1 MATGTKEQHE
11 QLPDL
16 VRSGEVPARLPY
28 MPGVDGLRAV
38 AVIAVL
44 LYHANFGWIPGGFL
58 GVEVF
63 LVISGYLITSLLLL
77 EWLRT
82 GSVDLKDFWIRR
94 ARRLLPALFVLLTLT
109 ATAAMIFA
117 RDALYRMGEDV
128 LAALSYSTNWVM
140 IFRQESYFEAFGR
153 PPLLRHLW
161 SLAIEEQ
168 FYLVWPLVFT
178 VGMFLLAKH
187 SRGLRTT
194 VARFLGIVVVGIVAS
209 TALMWFLFVP
219 FEDPSRVYFGTDT
232 RAAGLLVGVALAFV
246 WQPWRFNGLLQRR
259 GTIALN
265 IAGFTALA
273 FLLLDLLRM
282 AEFDSFL
289 YRGGFLVTS
298 LLTAVVLAVT
308 VHPQGALNAVLGT
321 KPLVWVGK
329 RSYGLYLYH
338 WPIFMLLRPGIDV
351 MWPTW
356 VTLTVQ
362 FSLTFAVA
370 EASYRWIEQ
379 PIRRRGFKTW
389 LGWALGP
396 LHRRSPQAAAA
407 WPIVAAVF
415 VIGLTIGLVRGGSAP
430 PLAEAVAA
438 SAEGGNQLVDDGAAP
453 PTNGA
458 TNRSNLS
465 EGSSDAGITING
477 DSADGELTID
487 DIAQKRADEAP
498 RTVESTRSILIGDS
512 VMLGAKLGLEDSLG
526 NTALID
532 GKVSRQM
539 KHAASIF
546 EDLDA
551 KGYTPEVA
559 VIHLGTN
566 GPFHSDSLD
575 RAMEALSGVERVYF
589 VNSAVPRRYEG
600 EVNATI
606 AEGVQ
611 RWDNAYLI
619 DWNRAA
625 ERHPE
630 YFVSDGVH
638 LTTAGIAA
646 YGRMLDAAIGR

>member
-1 MATGTKEQHE
+1 MAISTEQQQA

-16 VRSGEVPARLPY
+16 AGSGRVPTRLPY

-44 LYHANFGWIPGGFL
+44 LYHANFGFIPGGFL

-77 EWLRT
+77 EWIRT
-82 GSVDLKDFWIRR
+82 GSVDLKDFWLRR
-94 ARRLLPALFVLLTLT
+94 ARRLLPALFVLLLLT

-117 RDALYRMGEDV
+117 RDALYRMGGDV

-178 VGMFLLAKH
+178 VGMFLMAKH
-187 SRGLRTT
+187 SQGLRTT
-194 VARFLGIVVVGIVAS
+194 IGRFLGIVVVGIVAS

-246 WQPWRFNGLLQRR
+246 WQPWRFNGELKKR

-265 IAGFTALA
+265 VAGFTALA
-273 FLLLDLLRM
+273 FLLLILLRM
-282 AEFDSFL
+282 AEFDAFL

-338 WPIFMLLRPGIDV
+338 WPIFMLLRPGVDV

-356 VTLTVQ
+356 FALTVQ

-379 PIRRRGFKTW
+379 PIRRQGFKVW
-389 LGWALGP
+389 LAWVLGP

-415 VIGLTIGLVRGGSAP
+415 VLGLTIGLVRGGTAP

-438 SAEGGNQLVDDGAAP
+438 SAEGGEQVVDPSGAPPVGGPSVPDVIGEGPDTIDGVTIEDIAQLRADQAP
-453 PTNGA
+453 PTVS
-458 TNRSNLS
+458 T
-465 EGSSDAGITING
+465 T
-477 DSADGELTID
+477 
-487 DIAQKRADEAP
+487 
-498 RTVESTRSILIGDS
+498 RTILIGDS
-512 VMLGAKLGLEDSLG
+512 VMLGAKVGLQNELG
-526 NTALID
+526 NTAHVD

-539 KHAASIF
+539 KHAAPTF
-546 EDLDA
+546 NDL
-551 KGYTPEVA
+551 KSQGYAVDTA

-575 RAMEALSGVERVYF
+575 QAMEALSGVERVLF

-600 EVNATI
+600 EVNGTI

-625 ERHPE
+625 EGHSE

-646 YGRMLDAAIGR
+646 YATLLERAIGG

>member
-1 MATGTKEQHE
+1 MAINTEQQQG

-16 VRSGEVPARLPY
+16 AGSGRVPARLPY
-28 MPGVDGLRAV
+28 MPGVDGLRAI

-82 GSVDLKDFWIRR
+82 GTVDLKDFWLRR
-94 ARRLLPALFVLLTLT
+94 ARRLLPALFVLLLLT

-168 FYLVWPLVFT
+168 FYLVWPLIFT
-178 VGMFLLAKH
+178 VGMFLMAKH
-187 SRGLRTT
+187 SRGFRTT
-194 VARFLGIVVVGIVAS
+194 IGRFLGIVVVGIVAS

-232 RAAGLLVGVALAFV
+232 RAAGLLVGVALAFF
-246 WQPWRFNGLLQRR
+246 WQPWRFNGALKSR
-259 GTIALN
+259 GKIALN
-265 IAGFTALA
+265 VAGFTALA

-282 AEFDSFL
+282 AEFDAFL

-321 KPLVWVGK
+321 KTLVWVGK

-338 WPIFMLLRPGIDV
+338 WPIFMLLRPGVDV

-370 EASYRWIEQ
+370 EVSYRWIEQ
-379 PIRRRGFKTW
+379 PIRRQGFKTW
-389 LGWALGP
+389 LAWVLGP

-415 VIGLTIGLVRGGSAP
+415 VLGLTIGLVRGGTAP

-438 SAEGGNQLVDDGAAP
+438 SAEGGDQLVEGSGAP
-453 PTNGA
+453 PVGGPSVPEVIAEGA
-458 TNRSNLS
+458 
-465 EGSSDAGITING
+465 G
-477 DSADGELTID
+477 TID
-487 DIAQKRADEAP
+487 GVTIEEIAQRRADQAP
-498 RTVESTRSILIGDS
+498 PSVSTTRTILIGDS
-512 VMLGAKLGLEDSLG
+512 VMLGAKGGLQNEFG
-526 NTALID
+526 NTAHVD

-539 KHAASIF
+539 KHAAQTF
-546 EDLDA
+546 NDLKA
-551 KGYTPEVA
+551 QGYAVDTA

-566 GPFHSDSLD
+566 GPFHLDSLD
-575 RAMEALSGVERVYF
+575 QAMEALSDVERVFF

-619 DWNRAA
+619 DWNHAA
-625 ERHPE
+625 EGHPE

-638 LTTAGIAA
+638 LTTEGIAA
-646 YGRMLDAAIGR
+646 YAALLELAIDG

>member
-1 MATGTKEQHE
+1 MAKGTKEQHE

-16 VRSGEVPARLPY
+16 VRSGGVPARLPY

-117 RDALYRMGEDV
+117 RDALFRMGEDV

-265 IAGFTALA
+265 IAGFAALA

-379 PIRRRGFKTW
+379 PIRRQGFKTW
-389 LGWALGP
+389 LAWALGP

-415 VIGLTIGLVRGGSAP
+415 VIGLTIGLVRGGTAP

-438 SAEGGNQLVDDGAAP
+438 SAEGGEEVVGDPAAVLAVPTIPDVVLDEAATDPATVDGVSIEDVA
-453 PTNGA
+453 
-458 TNRSNLS
+458 R
-465 EGSSDAGITING
+465 
-477 DSADGELTID
+477 
-487 DIAQKRADEAP
+487 QRADEAP
-498 RTVESTRSILIGDS
+498 RTIASTRSILIGDS
-512 VMLGAKLGLEDSLG
+512 VMLGAVNGGLDEMLG
-526 NTALID
+526 NTALVD

-539 KHAASIF
+539 RHAAPIF
-546 EDLDA
+546 NDLGA
-551 KGYTPEVA
+551 QGYAPEVA

-566 GPFHSDSLD
+566 GPFNSDNID
-575 RAMEALSGVERVYF
+575 QAMEALDDVEKVYF
-589 VNSAVPRRYEG
+589 VNSSVPRRYEA
-600 EVNATI
+600 EVNTKI
-606 AEGVQ
+606 ANGVG
-611 RWDNAYLI
+611 RWDNAYLL

-625 ERHPE
+625 DGHPE

-638 LTTAGIAA
+638 LTPEGIAA
-646 YGRMLDAAIGR
+646 YAVLLEEAVNRDRR

>member
-265 IAGFTALA
+265 IAGFAALA

-370 EASYRWIEQ
+370 EVSYRWIEQ
-379 PIRRRGFKTW
+379 PIRRQGFKVW
-389 LGWALGP
+389 LGWVLGP
-396 LHRRSPQAAAA
+396 LNRRSPQAAAA

-438 SAEGGNQLVDDGAAP
+438 SAEGGEEVVGDPAAVLAVPTIPDVVLDEAATDPATVDGVSIEDVA
-453 PTNGA
+453 
-458 TNRSNLS
+458 R
-465 EGSSDAGITING
+465 
-477 DSADGELTID
+477 
-487 DIAQKRADEAP
+487 QRADEAP
-498 RTVESTRSILIGDS
+498 RTIASTRSILIGDS
-512 VMLGAKLGLEDSLG
+512 VMLGAVNGGLDEMLG
-526 NTALID
+526 NTALVD

-539 KHAASIF
+539 RHAAPIF
-546 EDLDA
+546 NDLGA
-551 KGYTPEVA
+551 QGYAPEVA

-566 GPFHSDSLD
+566 GPFNSDNID
-575 RAMEALSGVERVYF
+575 QAMEALDDVEKVYF
-589 VNSAVPRRYEG
+589 VNSSVPRRYEA
-600 EVNATI
+600 EVNTKI
-606 AEGVQ
+606 ANGVG
-611 RWDNAYLI
+611 RWDNAYLL

-625 ERHPE
+625 DGHPE

-638 LTTAGIAA
+638 LTPEGIAA
-646 YGRMLDAAIGR
+646 YAALLEEAVNRDRR

>member
-1 MATGTKEQHE
+1 
-11 QLPDL
+11 
-16 VRSGEVPARLPY
+16 

-117 RDALYRMGEDV
+117 RDALFRMGEDV

-265 IAGFTALA
+265 IAGFAALA

-379 PIRRRGFKTW
+379 PIRRQGFKTW
-389 LGWALGP
+389 LAWALGP

-415 VIGLTIGLVRGGSAP
+415 VIGLTIGLVRGGTAP

-438 SAEGGNQLVDDGAAP
+438 SAEGVEEVVGDPAAVLAVPTIPDVVLDEAATDPATVDGVSIEDVA
-453 PTNGA
+453 
-458 TNRSNLS
+458 R
-465 EGSSDAGITING
+465 
-477 DSADGELTID
+477 
-487 DIAQKRADEAP
+487 QRADEAP
-498 RTVESTRSILIGDS
+498 RTIASTRSILIGDS
-512 VMLGAKLGLEDSLG
+512 VMLGAVNGGLDEMLG
-526 NTALID
+526 NTALVD

-539 KHAASIF
+539 RHAAPIF
-546 EDLDA
+546 NDLGA
-551 KGYTPEVA
+551 QGYAPEVA

-566 GPFHSDSLD
+566 GPFNSDNID
-575 RAMEALSGVERVYF
+575 QAMEALDDVEKVYF
-589 VNSAVPRRYEG
+589 VNSSVPRRYEA
-600 EVNATI
+600 EVNTKI
-606 AEGVQ
+606 ADGVG
-611 RWDNAYLI
+611 RWDNAYLL

-625 ERHPE
+625 DGHPE

-638 LTTAGIAA
+638 LTPEGIAA
-646 YGRMLDAAIGR
+646 YAVLLEEAVNRDRR

>member
-265 IAGFTALA
+265 IAGFAALA

-379 PIRRRGFKTW
+379 PIRRQGFKTW
-389 LGWALGP
+389 LAWALGP

-438 SAEGGNQLVDDGAAP
+438 SAEGGEEVVGDPAAVLAVPTIPDVVLDEAATDPATVDGVSIEDVA
-453 PTNGA
+453 
-458 TNRSNLS
+458 R
-465 EGSSDAGITING
+465 
-477 DSADGELTID
+477 
-487 DIAQKRADEAP
+487 QRADEAP
-498 RTVESTRSILIGDS
+498 RTIASTRSILIGDS
-512 VMLGAKLGLEDSLG
+512 VMLGAVNGGLDEMLG
-526 NTALID
+526 NTALVD

-539 KHAASIF
+539 RHAAPIF
-546 EDLDA
+546 NDLGA
-551 KGYTPEVA
+551 QGYAPEVA

-566 GPFHSDSLD
+566 GPFNSDNID
-575 RAMEALSGVERVYF
+575 QAMEALDDVEKVYF
-589 VNSAVPRRYEG
+589 VNSSVPRRYEA
-600 EVNATI
+600 EVNTKI
-606 AEGVQ
+606 ADGVG
-611 RWDNAYLI
+611 RWDNAYLL

-625 ERHPE
+625 DRHPE

-638 LTTAGIAA
+638 LTPEGIAA
-646 YGRMLDAAIGR
+646 YAALLEEAVNRDRR

>member
-1 MATGTKEQHE
+1 MAISTEQHQA

-16 VRSGEVPARLPY
+16 AGSGRVPARLPY

-44 LYHANFGWIPGGFL
+44 LYHANFGFIPGGFL

-82 GSVDLKDFWIRR
+82 GSIDLKDFWLRR
-94 ARRLLPALFVLLTLT
+94 ARRLLPALFVLLLLT

-117 RDALYRMGEDV
+117 RDALYRMGGDV

-168 FYLVWPLVFT
+168 FYLVWPLIFT
-178 VGMFLLAKH
+178 VGMFLAAKH

-194 VARFLGIVVVGIVAS
+194 IGRFLGVVVVGIIAS

-232 RAAGLLVGVALAFV
+232 RAAGLLVGVALAFL
-246 WQPWRFNGLLQRR
+246 WQPWRFNGELKKR

-265 IAGFTALA
+265 IAGFSALA
-273 FLLLDLLRM
+273 FLLLILLRM
-282 AEFDSFL
+282 AEFDAFL

-308 VHPQGALNAVLGT
+308 VHPQGTLNAVLGT

-338 WPIFMLLRPGIDV
+338 WPIFMLLRPGVDV

-356 VTLTVQ
+356 VALTVQ

-379 PIRRRGFKTW
+379 PIRRQGFKVW
-389 LGWALGP
+389 LAWVLGP

-407 WPIVAAVF
+407 WPILAAVF
-415 VIGLTIGLVRGGSAP
+415 VLGLTIGLVRGGTAP
-430 PLAEAVAA
+430 PLAEAVTA
-438 SAEGGNQLVDDGAAP
+438 SAEGGEQVVEPGDSP
-453 PTNGA
+453 PAGGP
-458 TNRSNLS
+458 SVPEVIG
-465 EGSSDAGITING
+465 EGSDTI
-477 DSADGELTID
+477 DGLTIE
-487 DIAQKRADEAP
+487 DIAQRRADQAP
-498 RTVESTRSILIGDS
+498 ASVATTRTILIGDS
-512 VMLGAKLGLEDSLG
+512 VMLGAKVGLQNEFG
-526 NTALID
+526 NTAHVD

-539 KHAASIF
+539 KHAASTF
-546 EDLDA
+546 NDLEA
-551 KGYTPEVA
+551 QGYAVDTA

-566 GPFHSDSLD
+566 GPFHTDSID
-575 RAMEALSGVERVYF
+575 QAMEAMSGVERVYF

-606 AEGVQ
+606 SEGVQ

-625 ERHPE
+625 EGHPE

-646 YGRMLDAAIGR
+646 YAALLDVAIGG